1 MKNFNLSKIMKRAW
15 ELKKENTDNIFGE
28 CLKMAW
34 AEAKGTDE
42 VKITRE
48 YLINKLEAKKA
59 YAANRYNYI
68 YFAYA
73 NDWQN
78 YGKDR
83 TYFVIYEKSNTTKHN
98 AKIDYGYFDN
108 INKEYIPGRH
118 DLTDRYD
125 VSGCIMD

>member
-1 MKNFNLSKIMKRAW
+1 MKYDMKEIMIRAW
-15 ELKKENTDNIFGE
+15 EIRKEDNKNIFAL
-28 CLKMAW
+28 CLKIAW
-34 AEAKGTDE
+34 AEAKSTAR

-48 YLINKLEAKKA
+48 YLINRLEAKKA

-118 DLTDRYD
+118 DLTDEFD
-125 VSGCIMD
+125 VAGRTID